1 MNETSAV
8 AVACSAADNSMDWR
22 WMGDGYADEGEML
35 DEAASAFEEAFA
47 DGGWDEERVVLGCRL
62 AWGAAWRSV
71 SGLARARGWICESV
85 SDARDAVLRLDGA
98 NVPNPRARDLM
109 GFVRFCAAEGFYER
123 AYGKRGD
130 KRRYYPEHACAMR
143 DGVDAVRRL
152 ALSIRRAG
160 GGA

>member
-8 AVACSAADNSMDWR
+8 AVACSAADSSVDWR

-35 DEAASAFEEAFA
+35 DAAASVFEEAFA
-47 DGGWDEERVVLGCRL
+47 DGGWDEERIALGCRL

-71 SGLARARGWICESV
+71 SGAARARGWICESV
-85 SDARDAVLRLDGA
+85 SDAREAVLRLDGA

-130 KRRYYPEHACAMR
+130 TRRYYPEYSWLMV
-143 DGVDAVRRL
+143 DGVGDVRRL
-152 ALSIRRAG
+152 VERIKAEKAIA
-160 GGA
+160 